1 MKDKLLFIIVM
12 IIALYLSISV
22 IQRFSVKYDL
32 LSEIIKEFQTGYI
45 EDIIITNSTTCPQ
58 NLNPLVIDTYWPGS
72 YKGCGCKSEDGSNI
86 FNFFPNYCPRLREC
100 YSVEE
105 TTKKDLFFWRGFNI
119 CFKRS
124 NITYAK
130 LNLTKSNKDEDLCN
144 NKTHKTCGII
154 DGRGNSLCLQREL
167 NCPITEIRIE
177 KISNNEKKNF
187 YSSKRN
193 LNEIL
198 QQNKTIIFNKSLRL
212 TTGFKIFNKDIKSK
226 EENLINP
233 QNQINEI
240 IPAENPKLNPDI
252 TLKPNKSDSLIY
264 LLDTNITSIKDNN
277 TKLKLN
283 DNYYILFNREH
294 KNSTD
299 ISKSNQ
305 IPVFF
310 RLDMTVPCL
319 DTLKKPSSEH
329 FFPLMKNKF
338 DYMCDLSE
346 NKTEILDEHLYPI
359 DSLILSD
366 FYKDNNILDDILK
379 ITNPFNINLT
389 AKTMNLY
396 TRSYLGWN
404 INCIESNPD
413 SLNQFL
419 KIEENLN
426 GILISNIVHSFISIG
441 GIIALGV
448 FACFLSKYF
457 EILFKFVNLG
467 FCVLNLIYPI
477 QIITNSNWLIN
488 LFTDEDGVFCGDN
501 MLNTILIEISNSCL
515 EMQSSYILIFWITVF
530 YSL

>member
-1 MKDKLLFIIVM
+1 MIPVKLVG
-12 IIALYLSISV
+12 
-22 IQRFSVKYDL
+22 D
-32 LSEIIKEFQTGYI
+32 
-45 EDIIITNSTTCPQ
+45 
-58 NLNPLVIDTYWPGS
+58 
-72 YKGCGCKSEDGSNI
+72 
-86 FNFFPNYCPRLREC
+86 
-100 YSVEE
+100 
-105 TTKKDLFFWRGFNI
+105 
-119 CFKRS
+119 
-124 NITYAK
+124 
-130 LNLTKSNKDEDLCN
+130 
-144 NKTHKTCGII
+144 
-154 DGRGNSLCLQREL
+154 
-167 NCPITEIRIE
+167 
-177 KISNNEKKNF
+177 
-187 YSSKRN
+187 
-193 LNEIL
+193 
-198 QQNKTIIFNKSLRL
+198 
-212 TTGFKIFNKDIKSK
+212 
-226 EENLINP
+226 
-233 QNQINEI
+233 
-240 IPAENPKLNPDI
+240 
-252 TLKPNKSDSLIY
+252 KSDSLIY

-310 RLDMTVPCL
+310 R
-319 DTLKKPSSEH
+319 
-329 FFPLMKNKF
+329 F

-530 YSL
+530 YSLYFIYTLYKWIKPFYQEYQDNFKKYTTIK